1 MDFGFCGINYK
12 SAGLDIR
19 DIVNF
24 TDSRKM
30 EMFHRLEKEGILQC
44 MILSTC
50 NRSEVYYFYENPRH
64 PEIIRAVYQEMFL
77 QVDLKPYFNHMER
90 EAAIKYL
97 FRVTAGMESQIL
109 GEDQILGQVKEAFEF
124 SKAMGYSRKE
134 LNGVVRNAVACAKKI
149 KTELK
154 ISEFPLSVSYAGI
167 RQLEREYGI
176 SGKRVLIIGS
186 GQTAALA
193 LRYVRDYGAEKIIVC
208 NRTSSHAKAL
218 KAEFPEIDIKDFE
231 NRYEV
236 MKECEIVISATA
248 SPHLVIRKE
257 KCIIRKEMY
266 FLDLYTRNIH
276 RGDSKVVTRTEL
288 MRSVAPM
295 TGYAGEKNFN
305 PVYML
310 LQVADSYP
318 FIAVNECLCIV
329 DYQLGADS
337 MSENIYRQYVDSPRS
352 FAKLR
357 RLEMTLRRSTW
368 NNNLRC
374 AVHYVSNCILAG
386 DKDWL
391 GSSPRKVL
399 TILAAIP
406 GWMLSRYIRHK
417 VRQL

>member
-193 LRYVRDYGAEKIIVC
+193 LRYVRDYGAEKITVC

-257 KCIIRKEMY
+257 KCTVRKEMY
-266 FLDLYTRNIH
+266 FLDLAAPRDIDVSLINVTGCHLMNLDMLEEIVQKNRKERENLIIQGGEIIQESVLQTINWLLTTRVDETIESLQMKC
-276 RGDSKVVTRTEL
+276 REIAEDSFGYINRKIDLSEREKKIIKRTLE
-288 MRSVAPM
+288 
-295 TGYAGEKNFN
+295 AGF
-305 PVYML
+305 
-310 LQVADSYP
+310 
-318 FIAVNECLCIV
+318 
-329 DYQLGADS
+329 
-337 MSENIYRQYVDSPRS
+337 
-352 FAKLR
+352 R
-357 RLEMTLRRSTW
+357 RLLREPIEELKKLETEEEQDWYRDTLAR
-368 NNNLRC
+368 LFQ
-374 AVHYVSNCILAG
+374 I
-386 DKDWL
+386 
-391 GSSPRKVL
+391 
-399 TILAAIP
+399 
-406 GWMLSRYIRHK
+406 
-417 VRQL
+417 